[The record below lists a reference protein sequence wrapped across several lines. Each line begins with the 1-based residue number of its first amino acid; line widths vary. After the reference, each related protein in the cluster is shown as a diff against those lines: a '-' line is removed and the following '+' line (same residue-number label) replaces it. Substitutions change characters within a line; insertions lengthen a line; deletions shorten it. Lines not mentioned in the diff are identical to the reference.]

1 MAGQN
6 KMKNELTKNQI
17 QATKLLNTLV
27 EEGDFYMENCTHEE
41 STNYAWMGE
50 MLDLLT
56 NNGWARKSAEG
67 TIGSLLNIA
76 YEEYDDEVNN
86 ETGQKETLYV
96 VLMTEVA

>member
-1 MAGQN
+1 MN

>member
-1 MAGQN
+1 
-6 KMKNELTKNQI
+6 MKNELTKNQI

-27 EEGDFYMENCTHEE
+27 EDGDFYMENCTHEE
-41 STNYAWMGE
+41 STNYAWMGD

-86 ETGQKETLYV
+86 ETGQKETLYT

>member
-1 MAGQN
+1 
-6 KMKNELTKNQI
+6 MKNELTKNQI
-17 QATKLLNTLV
+17 QANKLLNTLV

>member
-1 MAGQN
+1 
-6 KMKNELTKNQI
+6 MKNELTKNQI